1 MQADCFAE
9 YMRCAGENT
18 AGALVPDL
26 VCTSTLI
33 TCVNAHL
40 YGSLGEHLVDRPGE
54 ANVTGKAF
62 LEAGLIIK
70 VLERHVAEVQTY
82 ASRARSL
89 GSTAPTAEEVRVK
102 DFERDLDRFVQ
113 TMIQDLQER
122 HHSD

>member
-9 YMRCAGENT
+9 YMRCTGENI
-18 AGALVPDL
+18 AAALVPDL
-26 VCTSTLI
+26 TCTSTFI
-33 TCVNAHL
+33 NCVNAHL

-54 ANVTGKAF
+54 ADVTGKAF
-62 LEAGLIIK
+62 LETGLIIK
-70 VLERHVAEVQTY
+70 VLERHVAEVQAY

-89 GSTAPTAEEVRVK
+89 GSTTLNMEEAGLK

-113 TMIQDLQER
+113 TIIQDLQER

>member
-18 AGALVPDL
+18 TGELVPDL

-54 ANVTGKAF
+54 ADVTGKAF

-89 GSTAPTAEEVRVK
+89 GSTAPTAEEVRFK